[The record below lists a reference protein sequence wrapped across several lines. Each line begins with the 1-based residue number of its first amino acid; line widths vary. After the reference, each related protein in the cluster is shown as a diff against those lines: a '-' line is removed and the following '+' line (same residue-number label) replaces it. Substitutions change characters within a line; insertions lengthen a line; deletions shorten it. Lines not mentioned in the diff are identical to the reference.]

1 MKFITEEELRDI
13 YKIEP
18 FTTYE
23 IKPGTRLTPGARQFL
38 TDRGINNFDDDL
50 FVKKY
55 NVTTSEDIKNVQPEV
70 KDPEVVQEKKLSW
83 KQKKLYSKMKSMEAL
98 FLSTGQELLSKD
110 VFLAQSVIN
119 LGKQFTSISTFAE
132 GKGLAEIVCCHVCS
146 GMSEENFCKDI
157 EDCFNITEF
166 HMQLEKGKE
175 ILELHKLRCALRE
188 VEPVVMEVYEGNE
201 NEIKLCE
208 EIVGNLNKIVNALSQ
223 MICSAVGGKECQR
236 KS

>member
-13 YKIEP
+13 YKKEP

-23 IKPGTRLTPGARQFL
+23 MEPGTRLTPGARQFL
-38 TDRGINNFDDDL
+38 TDRGINNFDDEP
-50 FVKKY
+50 FIKKY
-55 NVTTSEDIKNVQPEV
+55 VVTTSENKKDVQPET
-70 KDPEVVQEKKLSW
+70 KKSEVVQEKKMNW
-83 KQKKLYSKMKSMEAL
+83 KQKKLQCKLKSMEAL

-119 LGKQFTSISTFAE
+119 LGKQFANISDFAK
-132 GKGLAEIVCCHVCS
+132 GKDLAEIACCHECT
-146 GMSEENFCKDI
+146 GMNSENFCKDI
-157 EDCFNITEF
+157 GDCFDITEF

-175 ILELHKLRCALRE
+175 ILDLNRLRCALRE
-188 VEPVVMEVYEGNE
+188 VEPVVMEVYEGND
-201 NEIKLCE
+201 NEVKLCE
-208 EIVGNLNKIVNALSQ
+208 EIIGNINNVINALSQ